1 MSIPDTNSP
10 HRAVQIVHRYWE
22 ALRHGRQM
30 PLRSE
35 IDPRGLEGALEYAFI
50 LERVAP
56 QVARFRL
63 AGQHI
68 SALAGAEVRGMP
80 VTTLFTAAARDEA
93 ARAIEAVFKGPE
105 MIEIALAADRP
116 GGMPAPLAQ
125 LLLLPMQSDLGDV
138 SRALGCLVGG
148 PDPMRAPHRFNISG
162 IVAAPILAGRP
173 VAGGADGW
181 ARPAA
186 RLRLVAGGAAP
197 LDSPRTEDRAPAS
210 RARLHLV
217 KSD

>member
-116 GGMPAPLAQ
+116 AACRHLWRSCCCCRCKAISGMSAGPWAVLSVARTRCARRIGSTFPAL
-125 LLLLPMQSDLGDV
+125 
-138 SRALGCLVGG
+138 SRRRSWLVG
-148 PDPMRAPHRFNISG
+148 
-162 IVAAPILAGRP
+162 
-173 VAGGADGW
+173 
-181 ARPAA
+181 
-186 RLRLVAGGAAP
+186 RLRAERMAGPGPPRGCALSPGARHPWTA
-197 LDSPRTEDRAPAS
+197 
-210 RARLHLV
+210 RARKTV
-217 KSD
+217 PRRRARACIW